1 MPQAPLKKK
10 QTAKPQRNRLAGITK
25 SQGGGLKKGAKVI
38 APKNV
43 ARLKVHKFSKVGF
56 PFLLFCS
63 VVWPGERCRACMY
76 GSLVLTGEVENYGR
90 DDGADGEGVGG
101 EGGPFGAFGGWE
113 EG

>member
-56 PFLLFCS
+56 SPPAVLLGGLARRTL
-63 VVWPGERCRACMY
+63 PGVY
-76 GSLVLTGEVENYGR
+76 GWIV
-90 DDGADGEGVGG
+90 GADGRGRKLRAG
-101 EGGPFGAFGGWE
+101 
-113 EG
+113 